1 MTIFFMAFD
10 TRFRHLNENVKGG
23 IFGIERSS
31 LVGNGSILLFLAGVF
46 LTMCS

>member
-10 TRFRHLNENVKGG
+10 TRFRHLNEKVKGG

-31 LVGNGSILLFLAGVF
+31 LVGNGNILRFLRASF
-46 LTMCS
+46 